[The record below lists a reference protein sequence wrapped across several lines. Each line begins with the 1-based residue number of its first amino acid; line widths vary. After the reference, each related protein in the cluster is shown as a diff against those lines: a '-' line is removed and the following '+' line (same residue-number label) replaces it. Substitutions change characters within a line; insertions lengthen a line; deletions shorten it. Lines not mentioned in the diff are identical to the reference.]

1 MVESEG
7 LRGTR
12 MFACASVC
20 THLVRAW
27 VLLAEGVH
35 PVINGLFFCQ
45 LAVWL
50 ERDVH
55 GQEAEM
61 AFKGRSIRWGIVLVA
76 VGLTCSARAD
86 LEHWQDDSGVIY
98 YRERPVVVDA
108 TADPHPRA
116 QPKHR
121 ARARANQP
129 AAHPVNRRSQRAAR
143 EEAKADARQ
152 QRQCDHWRHQLAQV
166 EHALQAGYREPRGN
180 QLRSRQRELSG
191 QIFDN
196 CH

>member
-1 MVESEG
+1 MEREI
-7 LRGTR
+7 LRGPLI
-12 MFACASVC
+12 FARPSVC
-20 THLVRAW
+20 TCLVQGC

-35 PVINGLFFCQ
+35 PGINGLFFCQ
-45 LAVWL
+45 AAVWL
-50 ERDVH
+50 EKDVD
-55 GQEAEM
+55 GKEAEM
-61 AFKGRSIRWGIVLVA
+61 VCNGRSMRWGIALLA
-76 VGLTCSARAD
+76 LGLACGARAD
-86 LEHWQDDSGVIY
+86 LEHWRDDGGVIY
-98 YRERPVVVDA
+98 YRERPVGVDA

-121 ARARANQP
+121 VRSRAGQP
-129 AAHPVNRRSQRAAR
+129 AVHPVNRRYQRAAR

-152 QRQCDHWRHQLAQV
+152 QRQCDHLRHQLAQV

-180 QLRSRQRELSG
+180 QLRSRQRTLEG